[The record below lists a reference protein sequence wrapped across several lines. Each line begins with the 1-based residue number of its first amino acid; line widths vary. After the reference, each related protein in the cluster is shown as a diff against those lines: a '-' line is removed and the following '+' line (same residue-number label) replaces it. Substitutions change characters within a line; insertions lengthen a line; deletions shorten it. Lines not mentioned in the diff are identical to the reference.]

1 MKLSPAAVSSPP
13 LWAACLLALA
23 GGALVPIAFA
33 PFDIWPLALLGMVS
47 FALLLYRR
55 SGGRACLLAFCFGL
69 GLYGVGVSWIFVSIH
84 TYGNASAPL
93 AALLTGLFVAF
104 VALIFS
110 LPFYIYGRWFSHRPL
125 ALALAFPALWLLG
138 EWLRSWLLTGF
149 PWLYLGYGHLE
160 SWLAGWAPVLGV
172 MGLSLIVAL
181 SAGLIAQWLML
192 WRTGARP
199 KVSLYLLTL
208 VVVCFWPGGLALK
221 QVSWTQLDRQAPI
234 SVAMVQ
240 PNIAQEL
247 KWNPDYVQ
255 PTLDL
260 LLSMSED
267 LWQNDW
273 LIWPEASIPEPYHHT
288 LPFLDQINRLATETE
303 TGLIAGIIYDDP
315 HRRRYYNSVVGFGEA
330 LGIYHKRRLVP
341 FGEYVPLEDWLR
353 GLIHFFDMPTSII
366 DKGPWEQQGIQ
377 VGEIGIAPTVC
388 YEVVYPDLVAASAR
402 SSQVLLTV
410 SNDAW
415 FADSIGPL
423 QHMQMARMRALETGR
438 YLIRST
444 NNGVSAIVDPEGQIR
459 ARSEQFVA
467 QVLEA
472 EVYPAQGWTPFMRWG
487 SPPLAVASAL
497 ILALLLLFR
506 RRSKSNPEISTESSS
521 HDGARADSKTGS
533 ANTGEE
539 STPDSKSE
547 PEPKKSPQA

>member
-1 MKLSPAAVSSPP
+1 M
-13 LWAACLLALA
+13 
-23 GGALVPIAFA
+23 PIAFA
-33 PFDIWPLALLGMVS
+33 PFDIWPLALLGVVS
-47 FALLLYRR
+47 FALLLYRQ
-55 SGGRACLLAFCFGL
+55 SGARALLLAFCFGL

-110 LPFYIYGRWFSHRPL
+110 LPFFLYGRWFSHRPL
-125 ALALAFPALWLLG
+125 ALALAFPTLWLLG

-160 SWLAGWAPVLGV
+160 TWLAGWAPILGV
-172 MGLSLIVAL
+172 MGLSLILAL
-181 SAGLIAQWLML
+181 TAGLIAQWLML
-192 WRTGARP
+192 WRTQTRP
-199 KVSLYLLTL
+199 RLPLGVLTL
-208 VVVCFWPGGLALK
+208 VVVGCWPAGLALK
-221 QVSWTQLDRQAPI
+221 QVSWTQLDQEPI
-234 SVAMVQ
+234 SVSMVQ

-273 LIWPEASIPEPYHHT
+273 LIWPEASIPEPYHHS
-288 LPFLDQINRLATETE
+288 LPFLDRIHRRATETD
-303 TGLIAGIIYDDP
+303 TALIAGIIYDDP
-315 HRRRYYNSVVGFGEA
+315 HRRRYYNSVVGFGTA
-330 LGIYHKRRLVP
+330 LGLYHKRRLVP

-366 DKGPWEQQGIQ
+366 DKGPEEQQGIQ
-377 VGEIGIAPTVC
+377 VGAISIAPTVC
-388 YEVVYPDLVAASAR
+388 YEIVYPDLVAESAR
-402 SSQVLLTV
+402 SAQVLLTV

-423 QHMQMARMRALETGR
+423 QHMQMAQMRALETGR

-444 NNGVSAIVDPEGQIR
+444 NNGVSAIVDPQGRIR
-459 ARSEQFVA
+459 TRSEQFVA
-467 QVLEA
+467 QVLEG
-472 EVYPAQGWTPFMRWG
+472 EVYPARGWTPFMRWG
-487 SPPLAVASAL
+487 SSPLAAASAF

-506 RRSKSNPEISTESSS
+506 RHPKPGSSPETKPSS
-521 HDGARADSKTGS
+521 DTPTTPEAPEADSTN
-533 ANTGEE
+533 ADNEA
-539 STPDSKSE
+539 
-547 PEPKKSPQA
+547 PK